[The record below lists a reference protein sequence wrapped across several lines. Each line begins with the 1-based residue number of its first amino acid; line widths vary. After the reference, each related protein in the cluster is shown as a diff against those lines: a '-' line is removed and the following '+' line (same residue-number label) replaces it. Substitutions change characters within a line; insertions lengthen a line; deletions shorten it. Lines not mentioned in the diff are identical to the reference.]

1 MIETH
6 AHLYADK
13 FDEDRAEMMERAEQA
28 GVEKFYMPNIDH
40 ESIEPM
46 MEVEEKFPNAIA
58 MMGLHPCSVTKQF
71 EKQLYEV
78 EDWLNK
84 RQFVAVGEIGLDF
97 YWDKS
102 LMKEQKEALKI
113 QIDLANKF
121 QLPIILHCRDSFQ
134 ETYEIVKEMKDDNLK
149 GVFHCFTGNSEDAKK
164 VIDLG
169 FYIGIGGVVTFKNGG
184 LAEHIP
190 EIDTNRM
197 VLETDAPYLAP
208 TPKRGKRNEPAYLDL
223 IAQKIADLKQISKEE
238 LVNITSTNAREL
250 FA

>member
-6 AHLYADK
+6 AHLYVDK
-13 FDEDRAEMMERAEQA
+13 FDEDRAEMMERATEA
-28 GVEKFYMPNIDH
+28 GVKKFYMPNIDH

-46 MEVEEKFPNAIA
+46 MEVEATYENAFA
-58 MMGLHPCSVTKQF
+58 TMGVHPCYVEKNF

-84 RQFVAVGEIGLDF
+84 RKFAAVGEIGLDF

-102 LMKEQKEALKI
+102 LMEQQKEALKI
-113 QIDLANKF
+113 QIELAKKH

-134 ETYEIVKEMKDDNLK
+134 QTFDIVEQMNDDSLK
-149 GVFHCFTGNSEDAKK
+149 GVFHCFTASAEDAKK
-164 VIDLG
+164 VCELG

-184 LAEHIP
+184 IAEHIP
-190 EIDTNRM
+190 AIDINRI

-208 TPKRGKRNEPAYLDL
+208 TPKRGKRNEPAYLAM
-223 IAQKIADLKQISKEE
+223 IAEKIADLKQIDKQE
-238 LVNITSTNAREL
+238 LIEITSRNAEQL
-250 FA
+250 FS

>member
-13 FDEDRAEMMERAEQA
+13 FDEDRAEIMERAVEV
-28 GVEKFYMPNIDH
+28 GVKKFYMPNIDH

-46 MEVEEKFPNAIA
+46 LEVEAQFPATIA
-58 MMGLHPCSVTKQF
+58 TMGIHPCSIEKHF
-71 EKQLYEV
+71 EKQLYEI

-84 RQFVAVGEIGLDF
+84 RKFVAVGEIGLDF

-102 LMKEQKEALKI
+102 LMEEQKEALKI
-113 QIDLANKF
+113 QIELAKKH
-121 QLPIILHCRDSFQ
+121 QIPIILHCRDSFD
-134 ETYEIVKEMKDDNLK
+134 ETYEIVKEMKDNNLK
-149 GVFHCFTGNSEDAKK
+149 GVFHCFTGSAEDAKK

-169 FYIGIGGVVTFKNGG
+169 FFVGIGGVVTFKNGG

-190 EIDTNRM
+190 DIDINRI

-208 TPKRGKRNEPAYLDL
+208 TPKRGKRNEPAFLDL

-238 LVNITSTNAREL
+238 LVKITSSNANQL

>member
-13 FDEDRAEMMERAEQA
+13 FDEDRAEMMERAMEV

-46 MEVEEKFPNAIA
+46 LEVEAQFPTTIA
-58 MMGLHPCSVTKQF
+58 TMGVHPCSIEKHF
-71 EKQLYEV
+71 EKQLYEI

-84 RQFVAVGEIGLDF
+84 RKFVAVGEIGLDF

-113 QIDLANKF
+113 QIELAKKH
-121 QLPIILHCRDSFQ
+121 QIPIILHCRDSFD

-149 GVFHCFTGNSEDAKK
+149 GVFHCFTGNVEDAKK
-164 VIDLG
+164 VIDLD
-169 FYIGIGGVVTFKNGG
+169 FYLGIGGVVTFKNGG

-190 EIDTNRM
+190 DIDINRI

-208 TPKRGKRNEPAYLDL
+208 TPKRGKRNEPAFLDL
-223 IAQKIADLKQISKEE
+223 IAQRIADLKQISKEE
-238 LVNITSTNAREL
+238 LVKITSSNANQL

>member
-6 AHLYADK
+6 AHLYVDK
-13 FDEDRAEMMERAEQA
+13 FDEDRQEMMERAEEA
-28 GVEKFYMPNIDH
+28 GVKRFYMPNIDH

-46 MEVEEKFPNAIA
+46 LEVEEKFSNTIA
-58 MMGLHPCSVTKQF
+58 TMGVHPCSVEKHF

-84 RQFVAVGEIGLDF
+84 RKFAAVGEIGLDY

-102 LMKEQKEALKI
+102 LIEQQKEALRI
-113 QIDLANKF
+113 QVQFAKDHQI
-121 QLPIILHCRDSFQ
+121 PVILHCRDSFDD
-134 ETYEIVKEMKDDNLK
+134 TFEIIKEMNDDKLK
-149 GVFHCFTGNSEDAKK
+149 GVFHCFTGTAEEAQK

-169 FYIGIGGVVTFKNGG
+169 FFIGIGGVVTFKNGG

-190 EIDTNRM
+190 DIDLNRI

-208 TPKRGKRNEPAYLDL
+208 TPKRGKRNEPAFLDL
-223 IAQKIADLKQISKEE
+223 IAQKLADLKEMSKSDLIE
-238 LVNITSTNAREL
+238 ITSKNATEL
-250 FA
+250 FS

>member
-6 AHLYADK
+6 AHLYVDK
-13 FDEDRAEMMERAEQA
+13 FDEDRQEMMERAEEA
-28 GVEKFYMPNIDH
+28 GVKRFYMPNIDH

-46 MEVEEKFPNAIA
+46 LEVEEKFSNAIA
-58 MMGLHPCSVTKQF
+58 TMGVHPCSVEKHF

-84 RQFVAVGEIGLDF
+84 RKFAAVGEIGLDY

-102 LMKEQKEALKI
+102 LIEQQKEALRI
-113 QIDLANKF
+113 QVQFAKDHQI
-121 QLPIILHCRDSFQ
+121 PVILHCRDSFDD
-134 ETYEIVKEMKDDNLK
+134 TYDIIKKMNDDKLK
-149 GVFHCFTGNSEDAKK
+149 GVFHCFTGTAEEAQK

-169 FYIGIGGVVTFKNGG
+169 FFIGIGGVVTFKNGG

-190 EIDTNRM
+190 DIDLNRI

-208 TPKRGKRNEPAYLDL
+208 TPKRGKRNEPAFLDL
-223 IAQKIADLKQISKEE
+223 IAQKLADLKEMSKSDLIE
-238 LVNITSTNAREL
+238 ITSKNATEL
-250 FA
+250 FS